1 MTKISFVCPIFNKKK
16 YLKIVLSS
24 IKKQV
29 GSFEKEY
36 IFIDDGSTDGS
47 LEYLKKKTQ
56 KWKNTTILSQKN
68 RGPAIATQYGISRA
82 TGDYIK
88 LVGGDDIMAPYCCEI
103 LLKTILKRKSVAA
116 FSSYKLLQN
125 YNDISF
131 EKNAIENF
139 RFLENPLTAA
149 ITSSFSG
156 TTPNLYCNKTIQ
168 KSGGGTEIYTGNPNF

>member
-88 LVGGDDIMAPYCCEI
+88 LVGGDDVMAPYCCEI
-103 LLKTILKRKSVAA
+103 LLKTILKK
-116 FSSYKLLQN
+116 K
-125 YNDISF
+125 IC
-131 EKNAIENF
+131 
-139 RFLENPLTAA
+139 
-149 ITSSFSG
+149 SSF
-156 TTPNLYCNKTIQ
+156 
-168 KSGGGTEIYTGNPNF
+168 

>member
-56 KWKNTTILSQKN
+56 KVEKYNNFESEIEDQPLQLNTE
-68 RGPAIATQYGISRA
+68 
-82 TGDYIK
+82 
-88 LVGGDDIMAPYCCEI
+88 LVW
-103 LLKTILKRKSVAA
+103 LR
-116 FSSYKLLQN
+116 
-125 YNDISF
+125 
-131 EKNAIENF
+131 
-139 RFLENPLTAA
+139 
-149 ITSSFSG
+149 
-156 TTPNLYCNKTIQ
+156 
-168 KSGGGTEIYTGNPNF
+168 